1 MKMGKFFLLLT
12 VILSLLTSC
21 SKFNKVLKSND
32 YDFKL
37 KKAQEYYDKK
47 DYRRAQVLYE
57 ELFPIFKGTP
67 QFEDLYYRYANCS
80 YKLRDYL
87 SSQNL
92 YSGFLDMFPNSSKAE
107 EIEFLE
113 AFSYFKQ
120 SPKPDLD
127 QTNTQKAMGMM
138 QTFINTH
145 PGSEKNKEAQD
156 IIDICYK
163 KLENKELRSAELY
176 FNMGQYKAAA
186 IAFTSLINNFP
197 ESLKSDEYKLM
208 AIRSYFQYAEMS
220 VLDKQQERFQKVI
233 KEVQDFQDRFPESK
247 LLQEAERYLTLSNTS
262 IQNLTKN

>member
-1 MKMGKFFLLLT
+1 MKMGKFFWLAVLLFLF
-12 VILSLLTSC
+12 SAC

-57 ELFPIFKGTP
+57 ELFPIYKGTP
-67 QFEDLYYRYANCS
+67 QFEDLYYRYANCA

-107 EIEFLE
+107 EIEYLE
-113 AFSYFKQ
+113 AFSYYKQ

-145 PGSEKNKEAQD
+145 PGSEKNKEAQQ

-163 KLENKELRSAELY
+163 KLETKELRSAELY
-176 FNMGQYKAAA
+176 YNMGQYKAAA

-208 AIRSYFQYAEMS
+208 AIRSYFRYAEMS
-220 VLDKQQERFQKVI
+220 VMDKQEERFQKVI

-247 LLQEAERYLTLSNTS
+247 LLQEAERYLTLSNSS
-262 IQNLTKN
+262 IQSLTKN